1 MAIKKTENTAAKY
14 AAASGKN
21 DDIVEEGT
29 AQARPMLFNRQN
41 FIYFGIG
48 LLTVIIG
55 FLFMAGGQMPDA
67 NTFDESI
74 IYSPMRITVAPLL
87 VLVGLGIVI
96 YGIFKNTDAQDP
108 KNIL

>member
-1 MAIKKTENTAAKY
+1 MAIRKTENTAAKY
-14 AAASGKN
+14 AATSSKN
-21 DDIVEEGT
+21 DDIVGQGT
-29 AQARPMLFNRQN
+29 AQARAMLFNRQN

-48 LLTVIIG
+48 LFTVIIG
-55 FLFMAGGQMPDA
+55 FFFMAGGQMPDA

-74 IYSPMRITVAPLL
+74 IYSPMRITVAPFL

>member
-1 MAIKKTENTAAKY
+1 MAIRKTENTAAKY
-14 AAASGKN
+14 AGLGKN
-21 DDIVEEGT
+21 DDIIEEGQT
-29 AQARPMLFNRQN
+29 AERPMLFNRQN

-55 FLFMAGGQMPDA
+55 FFFMAGGQMPDA

-74 IYSPMRITVAPLL
+74 IYSPMRITVAPFL

-108 KNIL
+108 ENIL